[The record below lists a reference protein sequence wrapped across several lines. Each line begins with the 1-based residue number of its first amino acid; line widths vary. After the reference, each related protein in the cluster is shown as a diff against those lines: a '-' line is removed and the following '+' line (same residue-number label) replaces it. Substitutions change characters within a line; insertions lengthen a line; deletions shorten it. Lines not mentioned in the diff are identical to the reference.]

1 MAAEKNNMWDN
12 TLATVI
18 QKMDIISQRM
28 ATKDD
33 LKEQANS
40 FKEDLIRVEDKLEN
54 KIGSV
59 DSGLKAEMARF
70 ESSIKAEISR
80 LESVLKDTIKLE
92 VKASTAS
99 LTTKVNFIISVIM
112 LFAVPAVG
120 YMVSVFLK
128 QYFPWG

>member
-1 MAAEKNNMWDN
+1 MAVEKANTWDN
-12 TLATVI
+12 SL
-18 QKMDIISQRM
+18 

-33 LKEQANS
+33 LRELAKS

-54 KIGSV
+54 KIS
-59 DSGLKAEMARF
+59 SAESCLKSEVSRV

-92 VKASTAS
+92 VKASTSS
-99 LTTKVNFIISVIM
+99 LSTKVNFIISVMM
-112 LFAVPAVG
+112 LFAVPIVG